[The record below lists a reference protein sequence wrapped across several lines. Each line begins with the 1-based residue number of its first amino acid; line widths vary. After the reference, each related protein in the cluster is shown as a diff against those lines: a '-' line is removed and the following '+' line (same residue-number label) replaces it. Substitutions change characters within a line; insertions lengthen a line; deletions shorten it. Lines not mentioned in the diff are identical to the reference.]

1 MFGSATATIETSIPS
16 RKRTPQ
22 RSSRRPQR
30 RESNR
35 VAGEVCVACSIA
47 TSQTVRRAVLVR
59 RLVYAYAC
67 NVSTSYVQ
75 ATFAIMRQ
83 RRGQGEVRRD
93 ARQDSPDRPSSR
105 SVE

>member
-1 MFGSATATIETSIPS
+1 MLGSATATIDTSIPS

-30 RESNR
+30 RESNF
-35 VAGEVCVACSIA
+35 VAGEVCVACSIT

-75 ATFAIMRQ
+75 ATFAIIPPH
-83 RRGQGEVRRD
+83 RGRGEVRRD
-93 ARQDSPDRPSSR
+93 ARQDSPDRSASR
-105 SVE
+105 